1 LPEEVVAAVQET
13 IAVVNESPKQ
23 ESEVEEEIEEEEEK
37 IVEPQA
43 QPSPEIEKTEVVQES
58 QKCTTPQPS
67 QPTPSENISSIPTDV
82 VDEQN
87 IEVRSEKISLKQKVL
102 EQKVSLTK
110 NIFYEVNYKNFVT
123 NLIFC

>member
-87 IEVRSEKISLKQKVL
+87 IEVRSEKNFSK
-102 EQKVSLTK
+102 TK
-110 NIFYEVNYKNFVT
+110 SPRAKSFT
-123 NLIFC
+123 NKKCFL